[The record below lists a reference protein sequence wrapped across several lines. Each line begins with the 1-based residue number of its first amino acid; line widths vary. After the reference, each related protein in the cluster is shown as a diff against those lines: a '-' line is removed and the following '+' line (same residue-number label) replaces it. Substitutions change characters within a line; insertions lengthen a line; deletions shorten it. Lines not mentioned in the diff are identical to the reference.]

1 MKRRE
6 KGFRWPKVSLQ
17 VKVVFFVA
25 FVFVVF
31 AIPFIRY
38 STLQQKRAQ
47 EDLIAKNLRVYLEA
61 FRKNVEEYGR
71 DKWGEV
77 VVNLPETTILSSSPA
92 ESEESAINRF
102 LENIFGT
109 QQKQK
114 QLQKQIAVLKSAI
127 KEQSRQQKL
136 QQQKQQQLLIQ
147 RQYQSIQE
155 YLYTLTNIPSF
166 NMAFFVDPN
175 GYVIFHTI
183 PSSVGEKISETNR
196 RVIYD
201 GYLPRLYFVR
211 LQRSYEAF
219 IPLYDRAFVE
229 SKVGQEWAG
238 YLSALETGR
247 LFRRRALPL
256 EVRRNFTYIE
266 RFDETYRRYFTS
278 AGDLT
283 PAGERLKAK
292 GVMTSSLVRGIYT
305 LKARFDQY
313 KRGQEITLSS
323 NQMANLV
330 RWFQVTGMSEKEVKE
345 LQNLYRKKKI
355 FSHTNLLKEEEKLTL
370 GFLDSI
376 ERYLRRYLE
385 FSSSQDQKNWKPTE
399 AFDQLLAG
407 YASNRVEVGK
417 VAPARFTQDGYT
429 AVFEKTYFVSSIKKA
444 AERWLVLSGYR
455 THARDFDGEAIHGLF
470 RHLYAPYR
478 TGTVAIL
485 LSIDD
490 FEKQQK
496 EVERRSVDLAIFL
509 LVRVLLLAWISV
521 RFLLQSLAR
530 LAEGTEEIASGK
542 WGKQVEVFSRD
553 EIGDLAERFN
563 AMSLRIARMFQE
575 VKEKSRMEAELES
588 AKEIQSAILPKGSP
602 QVPGYLFTVYY
613 QPQTESGGDYYDFV
627 EVGENRLGLVVADV
641 TGHGVGAGMVM
652 AMLRSALRTYAV
664 GKLDAARVLKEVNPV
679 LFRDTLPTMFAT
691 VFYGVLDTKTHELY
705 YTSAGHQQGILYLP
719 EEKKIRLLK
728 GGGMPVGMV
737 ESSLFD
743 PEMQLYKVSLRQ
755 GEFLILY
762 TDGITEAKNRK
773 SEEFGETRFYEAIVR
788 HASSHVEGMR
798 DGIIG
803 ELMTFCGDAPATD
816 DRTML
821 IVYRA

>member
-6 KGFRWPKVSLQ
+6 KGFNWPRVSLQ
-17 VKVVFFVA
+17 VKVVFFVG

-38 STLQQKRAQ
+38 TALQQKRSQ
-47 EDLIAKNLRVYLEA
+47 ENLIARNLWVYLEA
-61 FRKNVEEYGR
+61 FRKNVEDYGR

-77 VVNLPETTILSSSPA
+77 VVTVSETSLLSPSA
-92 ESEESAINRF
+92 VESEENAINRF

-114 QLQKQIAVLKSAI
+114 QLQKQIAVLRSAI

-183 PSSVGEKISETNR
+183 PSAVGEKISETNR
-196 RVIYD
+196 QLIYA

-229 SKVGQEWAG
+229 SKLGQEWAS
-238 YLSALETGR
+238 YLLALEGGS
-247 LFRRRALPL
+247 LFRRKVLPK
-256 EVRRNFTYIE
+256 EVRRNFAFIE

-278 AGDLT
+278 SGDLT
-283 PAGERLKAK
+283 PAGEKLKAK
-292 GVMTSSLVRGIYT
+292 GVMTSSLVRAVYMI
-305 LKARFDQY
+305 KARFDLY
-313 KRGQEITLSS
+313 KRGQEIAFSS
-323 NQMANLV
+323 NQMAHLV

-345 LQNLYRKKKI
+345 LQDLYRKKKI
-355 FSHTNLLKEEEKLTL
+355 FSHTNLLQEEEKLSL
-370 GFLDSI
+370 VFLDSI
-376 ERYLRRYLE
+376 ERYLRRYVE
-385 FSSSQDQKNWKPTE
+385 FSSSQDMKNWKTTE

-407 YASNRVEVGK
+407 YASNRVDVSK
-417 VAPARFTQDGYT
+417 VSPARFTQDGYT
-429 AVFEKTYFVSSIKKA
+429 AVFEKTYFVNSIKKA
-444 AERWLVLSGYR
+444 AQSWLVVNSYR
-455 THARDFDGEAIHGLF
+455 TQPRSFDGEAVHALF
-470 RHLYAPYR
+470 RYLYAPYR

-485 LSIDD
+485 LSIED
-490 FEKQQK
+490 FERQQK
-496 EVERRSVDLAIFL
+496 EVERRSIDLAIFL
-509 LVRVLLLAWISV
+509 LVRVLLLAWIFV
-521 RFLLQSLAR
+521 RFLLLSLAK

-542 WGKQVEVFSRD
+542 WGKQVEVLSRD

-575 VKEKSRMEAELES
+575 VKDKSRMEAELES
-588 AKEIQSAILPKGSP
+588 AKEIQSAILPREYP
-602 QVPGYLFTVYY
+602 RVPGYLFSVYY

-652 AMLRSALRTYAV
+652 AMLRSAIRTYAG
-664 GKLDAARVLKEVNPV
+664 GKLDAARVLREVNPV

-691 VFYGVLDTKTHELY
+691 VFYGVLDTGSHELY

-719 EEKKIRLLK
+719 AEKKIRLLK

-737 ESSLFD
+737 ESAIFD

-755 GEFLILY
+755 GEFLVLY
-762 TDGITEAKNRK
+762 TDGITEAKNAR
-773 SEEFGETRFYEAIVR
+773 SEEFGENRFYESIVR
-788 HASSHVEGMR
+788 YASSHVDGMR
-798 DGIIG
+798 DGIIK
-803 ELMTFCGDAPATD
+803 ELLTFCGDTPATD